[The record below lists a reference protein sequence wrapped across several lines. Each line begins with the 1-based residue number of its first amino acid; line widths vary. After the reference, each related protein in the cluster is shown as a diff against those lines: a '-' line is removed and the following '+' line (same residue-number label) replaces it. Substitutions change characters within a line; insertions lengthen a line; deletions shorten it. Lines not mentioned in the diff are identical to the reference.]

1 MEYSQ
6 IILNYMESVG
16 VTGYKLSKATGI
28 SESLFGKWKA
38 KPTSKIDA
46 TTLKKISDYF
56 GMSIDALIGNEQK
69 NKPSAENGE
78 LYRLNPREKELLRAF
93 RKRNKDVQDAALRT
107 AGVDPD
113 NIPPEPEK

>member
-1 MEYSQ
+1 
-6 IILNYMESVG
+6 MESVG

-69 NKPSAENGE
+69 NKPKKCSFQKNTFFIQSIE
-78 LYRLNPREKELLRAF
+78 
-93 RKRNKDVQDAALRT
+93 T
-107 AGVDPD
+107 ACY
-113 NIPPEPEK
+113 N